1 MKLEKDRVSWAH
13 ISKDKFK
20 DLVIKMVL
28 IRQDD
33 FVPYDPKSRRQEKSI
48 KDDSAKNL
56 FFVEIN
62 QSLLVHRSINLE
74 KLMRE
79 KKLYWNIS
87 CLALELSTGERS
99 SRRV

>member
-1 MKLEKDRVSWAH
+1 
-13 ISKDKFK
+13 
-20 DLVIKMVL
+20 MVL

-79 KKLYWNIS
+79 EKNFIG
-87 CLALELSTGERS
+87 TFP
-99 SRRV
+99 V